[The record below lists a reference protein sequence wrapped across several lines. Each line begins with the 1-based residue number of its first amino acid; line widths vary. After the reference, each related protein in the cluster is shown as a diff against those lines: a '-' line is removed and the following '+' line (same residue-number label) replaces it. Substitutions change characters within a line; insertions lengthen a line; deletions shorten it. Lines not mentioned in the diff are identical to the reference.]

1 VTAEPGTRQ
10 PLAVFCAAVDDI
22 TGDLCTRIFCDGQH
36 AADGLDAWHTT
47 TDTNSG
53 YAAHRTAGE
62 AACDACRAACSAYQR
77 ARYAKD
83 SSDVKARQAARQ
95 AARTRLVDAHRDE
108 YRRYYA
114 EELARLRETP

>member
-1 VTAEPGTRQ
+1 MSGLQILVTGSR
-10 PLAVFCAAVDDI
+10 D
-22 TGDLCTRIFCDGQH
+22 
-36 AADGLDAWHTT
+36 W
-47 TDTNSG
+47 TDEHVIRNAG
-53 YAAHRTAGE
+53 YVAHRTAGE

>member
-1 VTAEPGTRQ
+1 VTPPRT
-10 PLAVFCAAVDDI
+10 
-22 TGDLCTRIFCDGQH
+22 
-36 AADGLDAWHTT
+36 
-47 TDTNSG
+47 TNSG

-83 SSDVKARQAARQ
+83 SSDVKARQAAR
-95 AARTRLVDAHRDE
+95 TRLVDAHRDE